1 MPPGEFAVKSA
12 TLCAVFR
19 RDYIQRMVQ
28 QLAEALA
35 RIAGLR
41 AQKDL
46 DGAEREVA
54 EAYRTLNVDP
64 TFLSLDA
71 RSLIAVVGDPDRL
84 RMLARLLDEEAAVC
98 EARGDAASARRKRAL
113 AAELSSGA
121 RGPSAA
127 T

>member
-1 MPPGEFAVKSA
+1 
-12 TLCAVFR
+12 VFR
-19 RDYIQRMVQ
+19 RDYIQRMVER
-28 QLAEALA
+28 LAEALA

-54 EAYRTLNVDP
+54 EAYRVLNVDP

-71 RSLIAVVGDPDRL
+71 RSLIALVGDPDRL
-84 RMLARLLDEEAAVC
+84 AMLARLLEEEAAVC
-98 EARGDAASARRKRAL
+98 EARGDEAGARRKRVL

-121 RGPSAA
+121 RTPGAA
-127 T
+127 P